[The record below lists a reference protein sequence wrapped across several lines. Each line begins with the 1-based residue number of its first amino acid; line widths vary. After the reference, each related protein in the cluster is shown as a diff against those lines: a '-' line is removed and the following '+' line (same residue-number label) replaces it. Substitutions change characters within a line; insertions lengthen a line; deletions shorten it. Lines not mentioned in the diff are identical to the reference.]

1 MIKEEKTSTWMN
13 MSQHERLLMKG
24 IQSLARDKSISDFV
38 FAESVIELIVQLG
51 YKQQSPNEVK
61 HD

>member
-1 MIKEEKTSTWMN
+1 MVQKEKTSTWMD
-13 MSQHERLLMKG
+13 MSQHDRLLIKG

-51 YKQQSPNEVK
+51 YKKQNDEAVT
-61 HD
+61 